1 LSKSPSIHSDR
12 VVDASDYPRV
22 EDLMLAADVLISDYS
37 SITFDYANLDRP
49 IMLLVD
55 DQGAYE
61 NTRGTYFDITEFPP
75 GLVARSGEELLSALQ
90 TGRFAG
96 AEAAKHRQLFR
107 EKFCE
112 FDDGRAAERV
122 VRRVYL
128 GETELPS
135 VVPLAERN
143 PAPSPHRF

>member
-1 LSKSPSIHSDR
+1 
-12 VVDASDYPRV
+12 
-22 EDLMLAADVLISDYS
+22 MLAADVLISDYS

-49 IMLLVD
+49 IMLLAD
-55 DQGAYE
+55 DKGSYE
-61 NTRGTYFDITEFPP
+61 NARGTYFDITEFPP
-75 GLVARSGEELLSALQ
+75 GLVARSSDELLAALQ
-90 TGRFAG
+90 TGRFAS

-128 GETELPS
+128 GETE
-135 VVPLAERN
+135 VPPVIPPAERC
-143 PAPSPHRF
+143 PAPSPHQL